1 MAFLSVLPVSF
12 SANKVGYNKYL
23 AAGGG
28 LDYAAFKTW
37 ERRSPSEV
45 LIADALRYSD
55 AINYAIDMF
64 QLYIQKQEFDMAK
77 CYYETYSVRLKQYF
91 DSIKEL
97 KSL

>member
-37 ERRSPSEV
+37 ERSSRSEV
-45 LIADALRYSD
+45 LIERSVRYSN
-55 AINYAIDMF
+55 AINYAIDMLPIYLED
-64 QLYIQKQEFDMAK
+64 QDYKMVRCTL
-77 CYYETYSVRLKQYF
+77 ETYAIRLKQYF

>member
-1 MAFLSVLPVSF
+1 MGFASVLPVSF

-28 LDYAAFKTW
+28 LDYASFKTW

-45 LIADALRYSD
+45 LIADAVRYSN
-55 AINYAIDMF
+55 AINYNIDMLPIYLAN
-64 QLYIQKQEFDMAK
+64 QDNRMLR
-77 CYYETYSVRLKQYF
+77 CTLETYAVRLKQYF
-91 DSIKEL
+91 ETIKEL

>member
-1 MAFLSVLPVSF
+1 MAFVSVLPVSF
-12 SANKVGYNKYL
+12 SPNKVGYNKYL

-45 LIADALRYSD
+45 LIEKAERISN
-55 AINYAIDMF
+55 AINYSIDMF
-64 QLYIQKQEFDMAK
+64 QLYIEKHELDMAQ

-91 DSIKEL
+91 ETIKEL
-97 KSL
+97 QSI